1 MAKRKIER
9 VVRDRPLSREEA
21 ANYKVIRDQVANEQP
36 EIKARLRE
44 KLAGDPAR
52 PVVEELRR
60 TRIERGLSLADI
72 SRISGMKADALS
84 SLESGERGVT
94 SVRSLDRYAQAL
106 GKRIR
111 LSVEDQTAPAG

>member
-9 VVRDRPLSREEA
+9 VTRDRPLSREEGEK
-21 ANYKVIRDQVANEQP
+21 YRQIREQVLHERP
-36 EIKARLRE
+36 EIESRLRVQFI
-44 KLAGDPAR
+44 ADPAR
-52 PVVEELRR
+52 SVVEELRR

-72 SRISGMKADALS
+72 SRISGLKTDSLS
-84 SLESGERGVT
+84 SLESGKRRLT

-111 LSVEDQTAPAG
+111 LSVEDDPSRSG